1 MSLEYPASGEKQD
14 RPEPELVQ
22 NSGHVDTALDEF
34 YEMDGRESRYTREVL
49 DWYRDEDA
57 GDLMKSELDEPVEN
71 MISLSA
77 HEGKN
82 GKRNQNIVMN
92 LKLVKNIVM
101 NEDFVKGSVMTA
113 QN

>member
-1 MSLEYPASGEKQD
+1 
-14 RPEPELVQ
+14 
-22 NSGHVDTALDEF
+22 
-34 YEMDGRESRYTREVL
+34 MDGRESRYIREVL

-71 MISLSA
+71 MTSLSA

-82 GKRNQNIVMN
+82 GKRNENIVMN

-101 NEDFVKGSVMTA
+101 NEDFVKSSVMTA
-113 QN
+113 KIDPNVVMELSIFRNGGWNNLQRQPTLTGRIHG